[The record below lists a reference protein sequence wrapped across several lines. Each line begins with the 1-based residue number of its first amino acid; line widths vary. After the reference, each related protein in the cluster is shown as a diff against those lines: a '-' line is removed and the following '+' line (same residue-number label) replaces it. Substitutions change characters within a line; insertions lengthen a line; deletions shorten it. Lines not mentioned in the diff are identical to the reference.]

1 MHQSTQYF
9 THSLAIPL
17 YSDHDYSFMTTQ
29 PYRIGETF
37 NPDPALKKYYYLTY
51 AIVVI
56 LLGGFCISILAV
68 TPDITGLIITIPIAA
83 VLLFILY
90 WLGLYYKSIIY
101 ELTPT
106 EISWRRGVWFRQNA
120 IVPYSRITNVDIH
133 QGPVM
138 RFFGISSLHLQTAG
152 YSAQPMAELS
162 LNGITGA
169 EELRE
174 LIMGYVRSGPAIAT
188 ESGGET
194 AVPRS
199 TDPVLDELRRI
210 RSVLEEIEKKS

>member
-1 MHQSTQYF
+1 
-9 THSLAIPL
+9 
-17 YSDHDYSFMTTQ
+17 MTAQ

-51 AIVVI
+51 TIVLI
-56 LLGGFCISILAV
+56 LLGGFCLSILAV
-68 TPDITGLIITIPIAA
+68 TPDIAGLIITLPFAA
-83 VLLFILY
+83 VLLFTLY
-90 WLGLYYKSIIY
+90 WLPLYYRSIIY
-101 ELTPT
+101 ELTTT

-138 RFFGISSLHLQTAG
+138 RFFGISSLKIQTAG
-152 YSAQPMAELS
+152 YSAQPNAELS
-162 LNGITGA
+162 LNGITA
-169 EELRE
+169 PEELRE
-174 LIMGYVRSGPAIAT
+174 LIMRYVRSGPAIAT